1 MGDVWSEGLPILY
14 GRSVATGGLVH
25 VDDAPNGKACGC
37 VCPDPG
43 CGQPLI
49 ARNNGK
55 KKIHHFAHIG
65 GTCAWSAEYL
75 LAELT
80 LEVIKE
86 RGRVW
91 FPELS
96 YEVPGTHRL
105 EIISRGMELPVS
117 CAKKIEAEGRKA
129 PVIAVEVRTSRG
141 CARYV
146 FVPELAHVLSG
157 EQIASLRKECRGIV
171 KIDLR
176 GLMHAMKALE
186 GKHYDREELA
196 VRIQSKEVVEELL
209 SGKWQRHL
217 EWAWNSKAKELS
229 DQAWRTYIQ
238 RKEEERRKAQ
248 EERDRQAAIELA
260 NRERERLEAAKKAE
274 EERGARALAAK
285 AAADREAAQ
294 LAWEEAHPVQG
305 RAIRDEARRQKSLSS
320 MDRAREIMAP
330 IVDDAREPAKGL
342 GGKRWYRCEKCGRVG
357 SADEFAVGD
366 VGGVWNR
373 GVCCECAW

>member
-1 MGDVWSEGLPILY
+1 MSDVWGESLPILY
-14 GRSVATGGLVH
+14 GRSVATGELVH

-75 LAELT
+75 LAELA
-80 LEVIKE
+80 LEVIRE
-86 RGRVW
+86 RGCVW

-96 YEVPGTHRL
+96 YEVPETHLPER
-105 EIISRGMELPVS
+105 ISKGMELPVD
-117 CAKKIEAEGRKA
+117 CAEKIEVEGRKA
-129 PVIAVEVRTSRG
+129 PAIGLDIRTSRG

-146 FVPELAHVLSG
+146 FVPELAHVLGG
-157 EQIASLRKECRGIV
+157 EQIASLRKGCRGIV
-171 KIDLR
+171 KINLS
-176 GLMHAMKALE
+176 GLMRAMKALE

-196 VRIQSKEVVEELL
+196 VRIQSKEIMEELL

-217 EWAWNSKAKELS
+217 EWAWNAKAKELS
-229 DQAWRTYIQ
+229 DQVWKAYMQ
-238 RKEEERRKAQ
+238 RKEEERRRAQ
-248 EERDRQAAIELA
+248 EERDRRAAIELA
-260 NRERERLEAAKKAE
+260 NQERERLAAAKKAE
-274 EERGARALAAK
+274 EEREARALAAK
-285 AAADREAAQ
+285 AAADREAARW
-294 LAWEEAHPVQG
+294 AWEEAHPVQG
-305 RAIRDEARRQKSLSS
+305 RAIRDEARRQKALSS

-330 IVDDAREPAKGL
+330 VVDDARKPAKSL
-342 GGKRWYRCEKCGRVG
+342 GGKRWYRCEKCGKVG
-357 SADEFAVGD
+357 PADEFAVGD

-373 GVCCECAW
+373 GLCCECAP